1 MISLRYALTCALLF
15 FSTSSSASLFF
26 SEYVEGSSFNKALE
40 IFNTGE
46 DVDLRLGNYVIDIYV
61 NGATTP
67 RHSLNLEG
75 IVEQQGTFVVAHSSA
90 DTAVTSIA
98 DLLLGS
104 LSFNGDD
111 AITLVHDGVIVDRIG
126 QVGIDPGSEW
136 GTGVKSTQNNTLRR
150 NINIFSGDMDVFL
163 AFDPSM
169 QWQGFDSDDF
179 SGLGSHSVAI
189 SHVAADKT
197 DRVSVPLPG
206 SGALIAAGLLPLL
219 MAGALNRRR
228 TLPFQHSF
236 A

>member
-1 MISLRYALTCALLF
+1 MISPRYALACALLF
-15 FSTSSSASLFF
+15 FSTSSSASLIF

-46 DVDLRLGNYVIDIYV
+46 AVDLTLGNYVIDIYA
-61 NGATTP
+61 NGADTP
-67 RHSLNLEG
+67 RYSLSLEG
-75 IVEQQGTFVVAHSSA
+75 VVEEQGTFVVAHSSA
-90 DTAVTSIA
+90 DAPVASVA

-126 QVGIDPGSEW
+126 QVGVDPGSEW
-136 GTGVKSTQNNTLRR
+136 GTGATSTQNNTLRR
-150 NINIFSGDMDVFL
+150 NINIFSGDMDALL
-163 AFDPSM
+163 AFDPSL
-169 QWQGFDSDDF
+169 QWQGFDNDDF

-189 SHVAADKT
+189 VRVAPDVT

-228 TLPFQHSF
+228 AFQFQRSF
-236 A
+236 T